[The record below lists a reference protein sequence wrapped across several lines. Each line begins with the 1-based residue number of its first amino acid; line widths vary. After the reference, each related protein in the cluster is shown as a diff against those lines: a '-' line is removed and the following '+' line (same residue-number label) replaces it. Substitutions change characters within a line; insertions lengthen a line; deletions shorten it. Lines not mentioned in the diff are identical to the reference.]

1 MKKSLSTVLLLAS
14 LTSAA
19 PMLFT
24 ACSSDN
30 DPIVNPIDDIRENL
44 KGEIKNGEHIILESG
59 VYKLTG
65 ALIVQSGGK
74 LTVKPGVVIEAT
86 PYRDG
91 EEIRYIAVAQG
102 GQIFAEGTKEKPVI
116 FTSTNKT
123 QQAWGGVVVC
133 GKAPINK
140 GNTANAEVS
149 GLPYGGTQVD
159 DNSGIIK
166 YARIEYSGYSY
177 SSDKEFNGL
186 SMFGVGAGTTIEYV
200 QVHEGSDDGFE
211 WFGGTVNTKY
221 LLSTSN
227 EDDLFD
233 WTEGW
238 KGTNEYWYGKE
249 AANKG
254 NRGIEAD
261 NNSNNHLAGPISNP
275 TIKNLTLIG
284 RGASSSEPQ
293 ALKLR
298 VGTKATMDN
307 VYLSNWSVG
316 MDIEHDESIGYITDG
331 SLKISNVKFENITT
345 KSKGTKTVPQGSP
358 EGTKGAVVEV
368 SAAFTEN
375 NAATG
380 AGAGSATPEW
390 AKGWTVGI

>member
-1 MKKSLSTVLLLAS
+1 VL
-14 LTSAA
+14 
-19 PMLFT
+19 
-24 ACSSDN
+24 
-30 DPIVNPIDDIRENL
+30 
-44 KGEIKNGEHIILESG
+44 
-59 VYKLTG
+59 
-65 ALIVQSGGK
+65 
-74 LTVKPGVVIEAT
+74 
-86 PYRDG
+86 
-91 EEIRYIAVAQG
+91 
-102 GQIFAEGTKEKPVI
+102 
-116 FTSTNKT
+116 
-123 QQAWGGVVVC
+123 C

-159 DNSGIIK
+159 DNSGIIR

-221 LLSTSN
+221 LVSTSN

-238 KGTNEYWYGKE
+238 NGANEYWYGKE

-254 NRGIEAD
+254 NRGVEAD

-293 ALKLR
+293 AMKLR
-298 VGTKATMDN
+298 VGTKTSMDN
-307 VYLSNWSVG
+307 VFLSNWSVG
-316 MDIEHDESIGYITDG
+316 IDIEHDESVGYVTDG

-358 EGTKGAVVEV
+358 EGTKGASVDV

-375 NAATG
+375 NNATG
-380 AGAGSATPEW
+380 AGAGSGTPEW

>member
-14 LTSAA
+14 LTSA

-24 ACSSDN
+24 ACSSGN

-44 KGEIKNGEHIILESG
+44 KGEIKNGEHIILETG

-65 ALIVQSGGK
+65 ALIVQNGGK

-123 QQAWGGVVVC
+123 QQAWGGVVLC

-159 DNSGIIK
+159 DNSGIIR

-221 LLSTSN
+221 LVSTSN

-238 KGTNEYWYGKE
+238 NGTNEYWYGKE

-254 NRGIEAD
+254 NRGVEAD

-293 ALKLR
+293 AMKLR
-298 VGTKATMDN
+298 VGTKTSMDN
-307 VYLSNWSVG
+307 VFLSNWSVG
-316 MDIEHDESIGYITDG
+316 IDIEHDESVGYVTDG

-358 EGTKGAVVEV
+358 EGTKGASVDV

-375 NAATG
+375 NNATG
-380 AGAGSATPEW
+380 AGAGSGTPEW

>member
-14 LTSAA
+14 LTSA

-44 KGEIKNGEHIILESG
+44 KGEIKNGEHIILETG

-65 ALIVQSGGK
+65 ALIVQNGGK

-123 QQAWGGVVVC
+123 QQAWGGVVLC

-159 DNSGIIK
+159 DNSGIIR

-211 WFGGTVNTKY
+211 WFGGAVNTKY
-221 LLSTSN
+221 LVSTSN

-238 KGTNEYWYGKE
+238 NGTNEYWYGKE

-254 NRGIEAD
+254 NRGVEAD

-293 ALKLR
+293 AMKLR
-298 VGTKATMDN
+298 VGTKTSMDN
-307 VYLSNWSVG
+307 VFLSNWSVG
-316 MDIEHDESIGYITDG
+316 IDIEHDESVGYVTDG

-358 EGTKGAVVEV
+358 EGTKGASVDV

-375 NAATG
+375 NNATG
-380 AGAGSATPEW
+380 AGAGSGTPEW

>member
-14 LTSAA
+14 LTSA

-44 KGEIKNGEHIILESG
+44 KGEIKNGEHIILETG

-65 ALIVQSGGK
+65 ALIVQNGGK

-123 QQAWGGVVVC
+123 QQAWGGVVLC

-159 DNSGIIK
+159 DNSGIIR

-221 LLSTSN
+221 LVSTSN

-238 KGTNEYWYGKE
+238 NGTNEYWYGKE

-254 NRGIEAD
+254 NRGVEAD

-293 ALKLR
+293 AMKLR
-298 VGTKATMDN
+298 VGTKTSMDN
-307 VYLSNWSVG
+307 VFLSNWSVG
-316 MDIEHDESIGYITDG
+316 IDIEHDESVGYVTDG

-345 KSKGTKTVPQGSP
+345 KSKGTKTVPQGSA
-358 EGTKGAVVEV
+358 EGTKGASVDV

-375 NAATG
+375 NNATG
-380 AGAGSATPEW
+380 AGAGSGTPEW

>member
-221 LLSTSN
+221 LVSTSN

-238 KGTNEYWYGKE
+238 NGTNEYWYGKE

-316 MDIEHDESIGYITDG
+316 IDIEHDESIGYITDG

-358 EGTKGAVVEV
+358 EGTKGAVVDV

>member
-221 LLSTSN
+221 LVSTSN

-316 MDIEHDESIGYITDG
+316 IDIEHDESIGYITDG

>member
-14 LTSAA
+14 LTSA

-44 KGEIKNGEHIILESG
+44 KGEIKNGEHIILETG

-65 ALIVQSGGK
+65 ALIVQNGGK

-123 QQAWGGVVVC
+123 QQAWGGVVLC

-159 DNSGIIK
+159 DNSGIIR

-221 LLSTSN
+221 LVSTSN

-238 KGTNEYWYGKE
+238 NGTNEYWYGKE

-254 NRGIEAD
+254 NRGVEAD

-293 ALKLR
+293 AMKLR
-298 VGTKATMDN
+298 VGTKTSMDN
-307 VYLSNWSVG
+307 VFLSNWSVG
-316 MDIEHDESIGYITDG
+316 IDIEHDESVGYVTDG

-358 EGTKGAVVEV
+358 EGTKGASVDV

-375 NAATG
+375 NNTTG
-380 AGAGSATPEW
+380 AGAGSGTPEW